1 MFEYNPYNKANFDQ
15 KEARLTILQ
24 KFTSFRGSKH
34 QGRGILNVMKWS
46 SVFLAIIGPCLI
58 LCMGFGLR
66 AALHDIHG
74 LEGDDGVALVLTRY
88 DVPTLI
94 DGLRRQELD
103 VHPPLYF
110 LLLKSW
116 IGIAGDSLLALRFF
130 NIAAE
135 ILTGALL
142 WALLRQH
149 SRRAA
154 FLALTLWLIAPLLLY
169 SLYTIRMY
177 TVMALWVTLGTWVLV
192 RLVRQPKVG
201 TGLALGLVCGA
212 ALMTHLYGV
221 FLWGAALLVI
231 AAQMLRGRL
240 AGKPALSALV
250 SLALAALLFIPFG
263 LPMLQR
269 FLSGGSL
276 GAQAGGVINRAEMPG
291 QLLAAM
297 LTHRA
302 VMPSLLGGLVLMAA
316 LLGGAIWT
324 LYRLSQKT
332 KHQQSD
338 VLSTQQENQHDSF
351 WIMLLVCGM
360 GTAGVLALAIGSSVY
375 RPRYAVPFVPLLI
388 GIIAVLI
395 TECLN
400 RAQRAAP
407 LQWLW
412 RSIGGAIL
420 LSLVMVSFVGL
431 VQNLGRNIYDDWRG
445 AAQFIA
451 TYQQP
456 GDVIIMIPHWGV
468 KAFDYHDD
476 SGLPVHG
483 LFESVTADSDLNAI
497 FPLIEGA
504 ERVWL
509 VRYQVEGTDPANR
522 AEDWMQTKGTLS
534 TEVFPTAIQ
543 VKLYDR
549 HPTLTALPDNAVALD
564 VQFGDVLRLR
574 DYTMPVTSGP
584 ARETR
589 LHPPSN
595 WVQATLYFEA
605 LQSLQ
610 NMTLRVR
617 LVDTMGDVWGGA
629 LERGVDVLH
638 QYPLARW
645 QTGQLYEIPYD
656 LNLNPDTP
664 SGLYRVEVMLL
675 DASGAPLP
683 ATGANAG
690 ANWAF
695 AGEYTVR

>member
-1 MFEYNPYNKANFDQ
+1 
-15 KEARLTILQ
+15 
-24 KFTSFRGSKH
+24 
-34 QGRGILNVMKWS
+34 MKWS
-46 SVFLAIIGPCLI
+46 PVFLAMIGPCLI

-66 AALHDIHG
+66 VALHDIHG

-110 LLLKSW
+110 LLLKGW
-116 IGIAGDSLLALRFF
+116 IGIAGDSLLTLRFF
-130 NIAAE
+130 NIVAE
-135 ILTGALL
+135 VITGALL
-142 WALLRQH
+142 WVLLRHH

-154 FLALTLWLIAPLLLY
+154 FLTLTLWLIAPLLLY

-177 TVMALWVTLGTWVLV
+177 TLLALWVTLGTWVLARFV
-192 RLVRQPKVG
+192 RRPTVTSG
-201 TGLALGLVCGA
+201 AALGLVCSV
-212 ALMTHLYGV
+212 ALMTHLYGM
-221 FLWGAALLVI
+221 FLWGSVVLVI
-231 AAQMLRGRL
+231 VAQMLRERL
-240 AGKPALSALV
+240 AGKTVLSALV
-250 SLALAALLFIPFG
+250 SLVLAALLFVPFG

-269 FLSGGSL
+269 FLGGGSL

-302 VMPSLLGGLVLMAA
+302 VMPSLLGGVLLMAA
-316 LLGGAIWT
+316 LLGGIAWT
-324 LYRLSQKT
+324 LYRTTQKT
-332 KHQQSD
+332 KYQRNSIQ
-338 VLSTQQENQHDSF
+338 STQRENYHDSF
-351 WIMLLVCGM
+351 WIMLLVCGI
-360 GTAGVLALAIGSSVY
+360 GTAGILALAIVSSVY
-375 RPRYAVPFVPLLI
+375 RPRYAVPFVPLLL
-388 GIIAVLI
+388 GIIAILI
-395 TECLN
+395 TECFK
-400 RAQRAAP
+400 RAQRVTP
-407 LQWLW
+407 LPG
-412 RSIGGAIL
+412 RFIGIITF
-420 LSLVMVSFVGL
+420 LSLVMASFIGL

-456 GDVIIMIPHWGV
+456 GDVIVMIPHWGV

-497 FPLIEGA
+497 FPLIRDA
-504 ERVWL
+504 ERIWL

-522 AEDWMQTKGTLS
+522 AEAWMQTHGTLS
-534 TEVFPTAIQ
+534 TEIFPTAIQ

-549 HPTLTALPDNAVALD
+549 HPTLTALPDKAVPLD

-574 DYTMPVTSGP
+574 GFRLPVTSGT
-584 ARETR
+584 AHETR

-617 LVDTMGDVWGGA
+617 LVDTMGGVWGRA
-629 LERGVDVLH
+629 LERGTDVFH
-638 QYPLARW
+638 QYPLASW
-645 QTGQLYEIPYD
+645 QPGQLYEVPFD
-656 LNLNPDTP
+656 LNLNPETP
-664 SGLYRVEVMLL
+664 PGLYRVEVMLL
-675 DASGAPLP
+675 DASGTPLP

-695 AGEYTVR
+695 AGEYQVR